1 MGIPD
6 EPRLTLGILDA
17 ELAVDAAGRAT
28 AEEILNHRGSS
39 ATWNPT
45 GPETPEGAGHA

>member
-39 ATWNPT
+39 AVRTRT
-45 GPETPEGAGHA
+45 IHKLSGQST